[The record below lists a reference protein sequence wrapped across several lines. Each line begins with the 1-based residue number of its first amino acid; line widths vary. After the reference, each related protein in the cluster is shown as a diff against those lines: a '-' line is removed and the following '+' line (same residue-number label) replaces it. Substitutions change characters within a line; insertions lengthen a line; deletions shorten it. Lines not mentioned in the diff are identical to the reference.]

1 MFLILSRS
9 YSLIGSLGSSPGISV
24 GPVSVFFRMV
34 GDVTRIGDVAA
45 SIAHF
50 LSAIRMCGRRVGDLK
65 GLRGDTAKSCA
76 NRVLCAKP
84 ASIPVTTASLTF
96 FCIILIHQSIHC
108 CRALR

>member
-9 YSLIGSLGSSPGISV
+9 YSLIGSLCSSPGISIR
-24 GPVSVFFRMV
+24 PVSVFFPVV
-34 GDVTRIGDVAA
+34 GDVPRVGDVSA

-50 LSAIRMCGRRVGDLK
+50 LSAIWMCGRRVGDLK
-65 GLRGDTAKSCA
+65 GLREDTVKTCAKRA
-76 NRVLCAKP
+76 LCAKP